1 MKNITLIGS
10 GNVATHLGL
19 SLIKKGFKIKQVWSR
34 TRDNAEILAK
44 KLDSSAT
51 DSINNLENTDL
62 YILAVKDDCLE
73 SIIQQLDQETNIIH
87 VSGSINI
94 EMFNNKFKHYGVFYP
109 LQTFNKEVTIDFS
122 AIPIFIEANTSKF
135 QNQLLNMGNKLSN
148 TVVIMNSEKRRKLHV
163 SAVFACNFTTHMFSI
178 ADAILH
184 KENIDFQLL
193 LPLINQT
200 VKKLNQSSPAE
211 LQTGPAIRKDR
222 KLIKEHINSI
232 TDKET
237 QDLYKLISNSIM
249 KKNK

>member
-44 KLDSSAT
+44 KLHSSAT
-51 DSINNLENTDL
+51 DSINNLENSDL
-62 YILAVKDDCLE
+62 YILAIKDDYLE

-94 EMFNNKFKHYGVFYP
+94 EIFNKKFKHYGVLYP

-148 TVVIMNSEKRRKLHV
+148 TVVIMNSEKRKKLHV